1 MHAANT
7 RNRYNIYRSYIYIFD
22 KKLLAEEKQ
31 RGGRKWISSWEEI
44 DQKKCVFNQV
54 EDGEIEESI
63 PEEDEEE
70 LETKLTMA
78 LMTRICISRA
88 GI

>member
-1 MHAANT
+1 MQQIQEIDI
-7 RNRYNIYRSYIYIFD
+7 IYIDLYIYIYLTRNYWQKRSREGEENGF
-22 KKLLAEEKQ
+22 LLGK
-31 RGGRKWISSWEEI
+31 RI

-54 EDGEIEESI
+54 EDGGIEESI
-63 PEEDEEE
+63 PVEDEEE